1 MPDRLGDID
10 IGLLMAFEAL
20 IQERNVSRAADRLGV
35 SQPALS
41 GRLTRLRALFNDQLF
56 VPVAGRGVTPTP
68 RAEALGET
76 LPQLL
81 GHLREF
87 IGPSPHFDPAESDRT
102 FVLAAYDNPAV
113 MIGPDLVTALKRA
126 APHVRIT
133 FVLPDPETIIPALER
148 GDIDMIIGLPRMAD
162 EGLIGRTLLTD
173 QFLTAQRRDHPRGNQ
188 PITLDEFC
196 AAEHV
201 LVSTGGGGYT
211 GPVDRALEALG
222 WSRQVSLSVQS
233 YALAPIIIAGSDHLC
248 TLPGRFLRRF
258 ASMLDLFTPP
268 IEVNEFELYALW
280 HPRMRDDPAH
290 RWFRN
295 LIVEVS
301 QTINDQPATRHVQ

>member
-1 MPDRLGDID
+1 MPDRLNDID

-20 IQERNVSRAADRLGV
+20 IQERNVSRAADRLGI

-41 GRLTRLRALFNDQLF
+41 GRLTRLRALFGDQLF

-76 LPQLL
+76 LPPLL

-87 IGPSPHFDPAESDRT
+87 IGHSPHFDPSESDRT

-126 APHVRIT
+126 APHARIT
-133 FVLPDPETIIPALER
+133 FVLPDPETITPALDR
-148 GDIDMIIGLPRMAD
+148 GDVDMVIGLPRTAD
-162 EGLIGRTLLTD
+162 EGLIGRTLFSD
-173 QFLTAQRRDHPRGNQ
+173 QFVTAQRRGHPRGSQ
-188 PITLDEFC
+188 PVTLDEFC

-201 LVSTGGGGYT
+201 VVSSEGGGYA

-222 WSRQVSLSVQS
+222 RKRQVSLSVQS
-233 YALAPIIIAGSDHLC
+233 YALAPIIMADSDHLC
-248 TLPGRFLRRF
+248 TLPSRFLRRF
-258 ASMLDLFTPP
+258 ESMLDLFTPP
-268 IEVNEFELYALW
+268 MEMDSFELYALW

-290 RWFRN
+290 RWFRD
-295 LIVEVS
+295 LVVEVS
-301 QTINDQPATRHVQ
+301 EGMSDRSATRC

>member
-1 MPDRLGDID
+1 MPDRLNDID
-10 IGLLMAFEAL
+10 IGLLMAFETL
-20 IQERNVSRAADRLGV
+20 IQERNVSRAADRLGI

-41 GRLTRLRALFNDQLF
+41 GRLIRLRALFNDQLF

-81 GHLREF
+81 EHLREF
-87 IGPSPHFDPAESDRT
+87 IGHRPHFDPAESDRT

-126 APHVRIT
+126 APNVRIT
-133 FVLPDPETIIPALER
+133 FVLPDPEAIIPALER
-148 GDIDMIIGLPRMAD
+148 GDIDMVIGLPRTVD
-162 EGLIGRTLLTD
+162 EGLIGRALLTD
-173 QFLTAQRRDHPRGNQ
+173 QFVTAQRRDHPRGSQ
-188 PITLDEFC
+188 PLTLDEFC
-196 AAEHV
+196 DAEHV
-201 LVSTGGGGYT
+201 LVSTEGGGYM
-211 GPVDRALEALG
+211 GRVDCALEALG
-222 WSRQVSLSVQS
+222 RKRQVSLSVQS

-258 ASMLDLFTPP
+258 ESMLDLFTPP
-268 IEVNEFELYALW
+268 LDVDAFNLDALW

-290 RWFRN
+290 RWFRD
-295 LIVEVS
+295 LVAEVS
-301 QTINDQPATRHVQ
+301 QTIGSQV

>member
-1 MPDRLGDID
+1 MPDRLNEID

-20 IQERNVSRAADRLGV
+20 IQERNVSRAADRLGIT
-35 SQPALS
+35 QPALS
-41 GRLTRLRALFNDQLF
+41 SRLTRLRALFGDQLF
-56 VPVAGRGVTPTP
+56 VPVAGRGVAPTS
-68 RAEALGET
+68 RAEELGET

-81 GHLREF
+81 AHLRDF
-87 IGPSPHFDPAESDRT
+87 IGPTPYFDPLRSERE

-113 MIGPDLVTALKRA
+113 MLGPDLVPALKRV

-133 FVLPDPETIIPALER
+133 FVLPDPETISQSLQR
-148 GDIDMIIGLPRMAD
+148 GDIDMVVGLPRQAD
-162 EGLIGRTLLTD
+162 EGLIGRTLFTD
-173 QFLTAQRRDHPRGNQ
+173 QFLTAQRRGHPRGTQ

-201 LVSTGGGGYT
+201 LVSTGGGGYS
-211 GPVDRALEALG
+211 GSVDQALEKLDR
-222 WSRQVSLSVQS
+222 SRHVSLSVQS
-233 YALAPIIIAGSDHLC
+233 YALAPIILASSDHLC

-258 ASMLDLFTPP
+258 ETMLDLFTPP
-268 IEVNEFELYALW
+268 MSVGAFELYALW

-295 LIVEVS
+295 FVFDVAKAPEGEAA
-301 QTINDQPATRHVQ
+301 QING